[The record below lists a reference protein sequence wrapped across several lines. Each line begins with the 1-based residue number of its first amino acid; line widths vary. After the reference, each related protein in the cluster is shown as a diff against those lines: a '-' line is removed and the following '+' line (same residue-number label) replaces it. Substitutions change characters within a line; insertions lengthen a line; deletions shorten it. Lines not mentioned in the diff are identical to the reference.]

1 MEGFAGFCVDPACAT
16 VLRKIFLAFEQPRV
30 VIMISGVGSNMQAIV
45 TALTEIHCPVTAV
58 ISNRPDSAGIAWAA
72 QKGIDTKV
80 VDHKSFANR
89 DLFDDALLEVVQSMQ
104 PDWVFLA
111 GFMRVLRHDFV
122 DAFAGKLVNIHP
134 SLLPAFTGLNTHQRA
149 LDAGVSLHG
158 ATVHWVTNE
167 LDAGAPIVQGALRV
181 TTDDTKERLQERVQ
195 RIEHQIYC
203 QAVLGLISQNSN
215 SHTKGPLLKPLPA
228 WQLYD

>member
-1 MEGFAGFCVDPACAT
+1 MESFAGFCVDPACTT

-30 VIMISGVGSNMQAIV
+30 VIMISGAGSNMQAIV
-45 TALTEIHCPVTAV
+45 TALAEIHCPVTAV
-58 ISNRPDSAGIAWAA
+58 ISNRPDSAGIDWAA

-80 VDHKSFANR
+80 VDHKAFASR
-89 DLFDDALLEVVQSMQ
+89 DLFDDALLKVVRSMK

-111 GFMRVLRHDFV
+111 GFMRVLRNDFV
-122 DAFAGKLVNIHP
+122 DAFEGKLVNIHP

-149 LDAGVSLHG
+149 LDARVSLHG
-158 ATVHWVTNE
+158 ATVHWVSNE
-167 LDAGAPIVQGALRV
+167 LDAGAPIIQGALRV
-181 TTDDTKERLQERVQ
+181 TPADTKERLQERVQ
-195 RIEHQIYC
+195 RVEHQIYR
-203 QAVLGLISQNSN
+203 QAVLGLISHTSH